1 MNLKKQSFFLC
12 VYEALRGFRIAGAIW
27 VVLLLGRGFSLAEV
41 GAAEGVF
48 HTVSFLCEVPSGML
62 ADLMG
67 RRRTLVCSGLVN
79 AFAGI
84 IMALSTDWPGICLA
98 MGLEAFGFNLASGTL
113 EAISYD
119 SLVQA
124 GDPADFVK
132 WDSRQYTVYSV
143 FQALASLASFITV
156 RIGFRGAYLAAAAIG
171 VCASL
176 AAGQLTEP
184 VATQA
189 QARRTRIP
197 LRQWPRKLW
206 DHTLLNFHFLL
217 EHRRLAAKMLCISL
231 VAAAGYLMQMF
242 WQQHLV
248 EEGLPAAWVGTPL
261 FLLMLMDVA
270 GAMLARKLPGRLRTI
285 FLWLGLP
292 VAACTALAGLP
303 GLLPSLLFAGCS
315 SLLDS
320 AFLVRASSL
329 MQPFYP
335 SDSRATLTSVDSMM
349 YSMCMVPLSPLAG
362 LAADRLGTGL
372 CLGLV
377 GLGLALAI
385 LCAVLLQRK
394 QAFPPHLNKKR
405 FGSE

>member
-1 MNLKKQSFFLC
+1 MNLKKQSFFLSL
-12 VYEALRGFRIAGAIW
+12 YEALRGFRVAGAIW
-27 VVLLLGRGFSLAEV
+27 VILLLGRGFSLAEV
-41 GAAEGVF
+41 GLAEGVF

-67 RRRTLVCSGLVN
+67 RRRTLICSGLVT
-79 AFAGI
+79 ALAGI
-84 IMALSTDWPGICLA
+84 TMALSTDWPGICLA
-98 MGLEAFGFNLASGTL
+98 MGLEAFGFNLSSGTV

-132 WDSRQYTVYSV
+132 WDSRQYSVYSV
-143 FQALASLASFITV
+143 FQALACLASFVTV

-171 VCASL
+171 VCAAL
-176 AAGQLTEP
+176 AAGRLAEP

-189 QARRTRIP
+189 QARRTHIP
-197 LRQWPRKLW
+197 LCQWPRKLW
-206 DHTLLNFHFLL
+206 NHTLLNVHFLL

-231 VAAAGYLMQMF
+231 VSAAGYLMQMF

-248 EEGLPAAWVGTPL
+248 GAGLPAAWVGTPL
-261 FLLMLMDVA
+261 FLLMLLDVA
-270 GAMLARKLPGRLRTI
+270 GAMLARKLPGRLRTV

-303 GLLPSLLFAGCS
+303 WVLPSLLCAGAAA
-315 SLLDS
+315 LLES

-349 YSMCMVPLSPLAG
+349 YSLCMVPLSPLAG

-372 CLGLV
+372 CLMLV
-377 GLGLALAI
+377 GLCLGLIVSGVALFY
-385 LCAVLLQRK
+385 RK
-394 QAFPPHLNKKR
+394 
-405 FGSE
+405 